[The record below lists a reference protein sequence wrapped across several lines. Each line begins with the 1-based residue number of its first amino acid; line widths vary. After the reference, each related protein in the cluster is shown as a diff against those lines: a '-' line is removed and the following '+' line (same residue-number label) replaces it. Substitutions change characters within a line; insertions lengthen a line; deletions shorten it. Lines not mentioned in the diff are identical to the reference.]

1 MKISDPLNQYV
12 QIIDE
17 AMTKMPHKVKK
28 SLKRDIME
36 VLQLYMVLPNRV
48 NFTQM
53 AKFGQ
58 HVEQTYR
65 NTFVKQFDWL
75 SFNSLLATEYFAKD
89 KRVAIAIDPSY
100 IPKSGKHTS
109 FLDYFWSGAAGQAKW
124 GLEILAIAMIGI
136 DTHDCMTLYAQ
147 QTPDHISLE
156 RYNSNLI
163 DWYSKIIRQKR
174 EQLIA
179 LSKYIVADAFFS
191 VHTFVEPMKECGF
204 HVISRLHDNAHLR
217 YALTDEEQK
226 QQEGKVGAPKKYG
239 DKIDLNK
246 LNMNVFKKVDLQIDN
261 GELYA
266 AVVYVKALKR
276 EVKLVV
282 WKSPTGICKLYFST
296 DTQMSAKD
304 VIEYYRTRFQI
315 EFRIRDAKQYAGLTH
330 SQARKW
336 DKLHFAFNA
345 SFTSVNIAKV
355 MIQRNSNAFS
365 MKDIKYLL
373 YNTYL
378 IRRIFARS
386 GFCPNPKLST
396 KLVKELL
403 DLTDCAA

>member
-17 AMTKMPHKVKK
+17 AMTKMPHKVRK

-163 DWYSKIIRQKR
+163 DWYSKIIRQKQ

-217 YALTDEEQK
+217 YALT
-226 QQEGKVGAPKKYG
+226 V
-239 DKIDLNK
+239 
-246 LNMNVFKKVDLQIDN
+246 
-261 GELYA
+261 
-266 AVVYVKALKR
+266 
-276 EVKLVV
+276 
-282 WKSPTGICKLYFST
+282 ST

-336 DKLHFAFNA
+336 DKLHFAFFNA

-355 MIQRNSNAFS
+355 MIQLLN
-365 MKDIKYLL
+365 YL
-373 YNTYL
+373 
-378 IRRIFARS
+378 RS
-386 GFCPNPKLST
+386 HIITDGF
-396 KLVKELL
+396 
-403 DLTDCAA
+403 